1 MSTCTLTCVVVLP
14 PSPKRCALLFCPL
27 LPSGIRGC
35 FPPFSQMDMMA
46 AVLFFFRSGSVLA
59 SLSVSGRSSG
69 AQFSSLGSPGGS
81 WGLIFTPWGSRGR
94 PWGFLGRSLGVPGGS
109 LGYPGALLV
118 DLWGLLEVPGKFL
131 GGPGGSPG
139 CAQGASGGP
148 WAVPRVPPEMPLS
161 VTGSPWNH

>member
-35 FPPFSQMDMMA
+35 LAPFSQMDIMA

-81 WGLIFTPWGSRGR
+81 WGLIFAPRASLGRHRGGPRAISGR
-94 PWGFLGRSLGVPGGS
+94 PGRVLGGS
-109 LGYPGALLV
+109 WGAPV
-118 DLWGLLEVPGKFL
+118 DPWGLLEVPGKL
-131 GGPGGSPG
+131 LGSPG
-139 CAQGASGGP
+139 SSLGCPQGAFGEIARG
-148 WAVPRVPPEMPLS
+148 PPEDVP
-161 VTGSPWNH
+161 GIPKERK